1 LHIFTKGNSIIANF
15 WGKSS
20 GYGEF
25 VPRIFS
31 KFFPVSCSF
40 LSELTEKE
48 RKAPKSPG
56 FFRRFAEFAFS
67 PWYVLIKNVIFS
79 KNVVEFVKVIDY
91 NNTIL

>member
-1 LHIFTKGNSIIANF
+1 MRCLERAVLMFEEDAA
-15 WGKSS
+15 
-20 GYGEF
+20 
-25 VPRIFS
+25 VPAGL
-31 KFFPVSCSF
+31 KPLMLETV
-40 LSELTEKE
+40 LSRPIE
-48 RKAPKSPG
+48 RKAPISPG